1 MYFQTVS
8 AKLDW
13 MASTTTPTIKKAEA
27 TTKIH
32 AITELDE
39 NIVEYRVFVGN
50 PISIIAFLLLRANT
64 EGHVV

>member
-1 MYFQTVS
+1 
-8 AKLDW
+8 

-32 AITELDE
+32 AIAELDE